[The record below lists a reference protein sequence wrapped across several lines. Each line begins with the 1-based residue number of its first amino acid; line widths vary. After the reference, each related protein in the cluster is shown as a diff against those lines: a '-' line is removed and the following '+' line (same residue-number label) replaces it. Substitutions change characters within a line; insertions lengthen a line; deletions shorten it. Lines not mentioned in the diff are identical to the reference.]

1 MEKIRDYYPVYEAA
15 SRRCGWATEDL
26 LVAYHDNEYG
36 VIKMNDNSIFE
47 QICLTVLCS
56 GRITLSVI
64 ERREELKEALRG
76 YDIAA
81 VSNLTDSNIKA
92 AAKKLAL
99 PYSKLSAARTNAEA
113 AGRIIA
119 EHGSLFKFIYA
130 IKQPERLLFA
140 LKSYGFT
147 QIGIVTVTGIMKSLG
162 IIEAH
167 DKGCYMRT
175 VSAEEQ

>member
-1 MEKIRDYYPVYEAA
+1 M
-15 SRRCGWATEDL
+15 RRCGWATEDL
-26 LVAYHDNEYG
+26 LVDYHDNEYG
-36 VIKMNDNSIFE
+36 IIKTNDSSIFE
-47 QICLTVLCS
+47 QICLMALCS
-56 GRITLSVI
+56 GRITLSII
-64 ERREELKEALRG
+64 ERRGELKEALRG

-81 VSNLTDSNIKA
+81 VSGLTESNMKA
-92 AAKKLAL
+92 AAKRLAL
-99 PYSKLSAARTNAEA
+99 PYSKLSAAKTNAEA
-113 AGRIIA
+113 AAQIIA

-167 DKGCYMRT
+167 DRSCYMRT